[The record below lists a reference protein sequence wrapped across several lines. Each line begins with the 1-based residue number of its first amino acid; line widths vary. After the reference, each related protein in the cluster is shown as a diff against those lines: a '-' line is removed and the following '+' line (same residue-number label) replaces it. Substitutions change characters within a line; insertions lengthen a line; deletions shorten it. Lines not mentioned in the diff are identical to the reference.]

1 MTTRASRRKASRS
14 GSRPDPAVVHMLT
27 SWSIDHP
34 GDFRL
39 YAPHLPRS
47 EDERVAVYVVTP
59 PEPAAV
65 DGPSGPAGARSGPL
79 VRLFSM
85 TGAEMR
91 KLADD
96 LGLGE
101 PGE

>member
-1 MTTRASRRKASRS
+1 MTTRAARRKASRS
-14 GSRPDPAVVHMLT
+14 GSQPDPAIVRMLT
-27 SWSIDHP
+27 SWSIAHP
-34 GDFRL
+34 EDFRL
-39 YAPHLPRS
+39 YAPYLPRS

-59 PEPAAV
+59 PEPGPV
-65 DGPSGPAGARSGPL
+65 DGRAGPAGVHSGPQ

-96 LGLGE
+96 LGLDDSA
-101 PGE
+101 